1 MPQSPRWVS
10 PELFEPTNSN
20 GALDREGP
28 NRYVSIKVC
37 AVTAQKH
44 SGKGGSLMYTGCW
57 SAVLLIT
64 GGMAM
69 LAANSQPAGAATSCV
84 NPGGIGGCFKT
95 IGAAVA
101 AASAGD
107 RIQVAPGTY
116 SEDVIIGKSL
126 SLIGA
131 NKANTIIDAKGK
143 ANGIYVDG
151 LDNGGLSEVI
161 VAGFTVQ
168 NANFEGILVTN
179 ASSVTIWGNRVVS
192 NDLALNASAASC
204 PGQPEFETSEGED
217 CGEGIHLTGVDH
229 SIVSNN
235 FLQNNSGGVLLS
247 DDTGLT
253 HNDLITGNVVR
264 NNPYD
269 CGITLASHPLYSGLP
284 SNTPRG
290 VDRNTISDNDS
301 SDNGLAIAGAGAG
314 VGLFVAPPGLETAG
328 NVVVGNRLVGNGLP
342 GVAFHLHTASAGQNL
357 NDNLIVAN
365 YIAGNGADTDDA
377 ATPGPT
383 GINVFGV
390 APITGVSI
398 VQNVIKD
405 EAVDIAANT
414 PALLDVH
421 LNNLLGNQIG
431 VDNLDDGTVN
441 AAQNWWG
448 CVKGPGSP
456 GCTSVSGSNVVST
469 PFLTRPAPTSSPE

>member
-1 MPQSPRWVS
+1 MKTDR
-10 PELFEPTNSN
+10 
-20 GALDREGP
+20 GAVMRL
-28 NRYVSIKVC
+28 I
-37 AVTAQKH
+37 A
-44 SGKGGSLMYTGCW
+44 GGW
-57 SAVLLIT
+57 ALLI
-64 GGMAM
+64 AS
-69 LAANSQPAGAATSCV
+69 SQPAGAATLCA
-84 NPGGIGGCFKT
+84 NPGGIGGCFQT

-107 RIQVAPGTY
+107 TIQVAPGTY

-126 SLIGA
+126 SLVGA
-131 NKANTIIDAKGK
+131 NNANTIIEAKGK

-151 LDNGGLSEVI
+151 LDNAGLSEV
-161 VAGFTVQ
+161 VVTGFTVE

-192 NDLALNASAASC
+192 NDLALNASAESC
-204 PGQPEFETSEGED
+204 PGQPEFETSEGDD
-217 CGEGIHLTGVDH
+217 CGEGIHLSGVDH
-229 SIVSNN
+229 STVANN
-235 FLQNNSGGVLLS
+235 FLQNNSGGILLS

-253 HNDLITGNVVR
+253 HDDLITGNVVR

-269 CGITLASHPLYSGLP
+269 CGITLASHPLYSSLP

-301 SDNGLAIAGAGAG
+301 SENGLAIEGAGAG

-357 NDNLIVAN
+357 NDNLIVGN
-365 YIAGNGADTDDA
+365 YVAGNGADTEDA

-390 APITGVSI
+390 AAITGIII
-398 VQNVIKD
+398 VENVIKD
-405 EAVDIAANT
+405 EAVNVVVNT
-414 PALLDVH
+414 PALVDVH

-441 AAQNWWG
+441 AVQNWWG

-456 GCTSVSGSNVVST
+456 GCTSISGSNVVST
-469 PFLTRPAPTSSPE
+469 PFLTKPAHTSSPE